1 MMKNNLFLL
10 ALATLLLVSCNK
22 DKGNHLED
30 DDNVVQITASID
42 GTADGGT
49 VSAGRATVDNDGEGT
64 FDPGDTWGLYT
75 YTTKGD
81 YMNANTEYK

>member
-49 VSAGRATVDNDGEGT
+49 VSAGRATGKVHST
-64 FDPGDTWGLYT
+64 PATRGDFTRT
-75 YTTKGD
+75 RPKAIT
-81 YMNANTEYK
+81 

>member
-42 GTADGGT
+42 GHCRWRNGIRGACD
-49 VSAGRATVDNDGEGT
+49 SR
-64 FDPGDTWGLYT
+64 
-75 YTTKGD
+75 
-81 YMNANTEYK
+81 

>member
-42 GTADGGT
+42 GTADGGIRGACD
-49 VSAGRATVDNDGEGT
+49 SR
-64 FDPGDTWGLYT
+64 
-75 YTTKGD
+75 
-81 YMNANTEYK
+81 